1 MKNGAREP
9 TTTKRQEV
17 FARICPGGGGAGG
30 GARQIFLPSASWVL
44 WMVTPFLRWTVSELN

>member
-1 MKNGAREP
+1 MKNGSREP

-17 FARICPGGGGAGG
+17 FARICPGGGGPG